1 MILVILKDKRTIV
14 RAFAKQ
20 YQNGR
25 KKEKSVLLTKI
36 SKSTGYHRK
45 YLGKILHNPPQKRR
59 IKRHRIS
66 PYLFVFKPLK
76 RLWAVGNYACGT
88 RLAPILPVYITA
100 LKRHDRWIIT
110 KEEKQFLYRISP
122 STIDR
127 MLRQERKKLG
137 GKSRSRTKPGTL
149 LKHQIP
155 IRTFADWTEKKPGFL
170 EIDTVHHCTEENKGD
185 YVHTLDTTDVCT
197 GWNEC
202 RAFMGMSESH
212 TVEGLETIRKR
223 LPFSLLGIDFD
234 TGSEF
239 VNWHLIRY
247 SKRNQITYTR
257 AREEKKN
264 DQNYIEQQNFSVV
277 RRFVGYQRLDTYK
290 QLRVLNHLYDLLS
303 DYQNFFQPVMRLK
316 EKVRNGT
323 RVTRRYD
330 TPKTAYQRVLAYP
343 GSDPEVKKT
352 LRKRFL
358 KLNPRK
364 LLLDITRLGR
374 KLTKKE

>member
-1 MILVILKDKRTIV
+1 MNT
-14 RAFAKQ
+14 
-20 YQNGR
+20 
-25 KKEKSVLLTKI
+25 
-36 SKSTGYHRK
+36 TGYSRK
-45 YLGKILHNPPQKRR
+45 HLMEILPKPPEKKR
-59 IKRHRIS
+59 IQRHRIS
-66 PYLFVFKPLK
+66 PYVFIAKPLK
-76 RLWAVGNYACGT
+76 KLWAVGNYACGE
-88 RLAPILPVYITA
+88 RLAPIIPVYLSA
-100 LKRHDRWIIT
+100 LKRHEHWNVS
-110 KEEKQFLYRISP
+110 KEEKALLCRISA

-127 MLRQERKKLG
+127 MLRQERRKLG
-137 GKSRSRTKPGTL
+137 GKSRSKTKPGSL
-149 LKHQIP
+149 LKNQIP

-170 EIDTVHHCTEENKGD
+170 EIDTVHHCTEDNKGD

-202 RAFMGMSESH
+202 RAFMGKSESH

-223 LPFSLLGIDFD
+223 LPFPLLGIDFD

-277 RRFVGYQRLDTYK
+277 RRFAGYQRLDTYK
-290 QLRVLNHLYDLLS
+290 QLRILNQLYDFLS

-323 RVTRRYD
+323 RLTRRYD
-330 TPKTAYQRVLAYP
+330 KAKTAYQRVLAYP
-343 GSDPEVKKT
+343 ETSEEVKKK

-364 LLLDITRLGR
+364 LLLEITRLGR
-374 KLTKKE
+374 KLAEK

>member
-1 MILVILKDKRTIV
+1 VV
-14 RAFAKQ
+14 RAFSNEYKRA
-20 YQNGR
+20 R
-25 KKEKSVLLTKI
+25 KRGKTILLNKLNKT
-36 SKSTGYHRK
+36 TGYSRK
-45 YLGKILHNPPQKRR
+45 HLMEILPNPPLKRR

-66 PYLFVFKPLK
+66 PYVSVFKSLK
-76 RLWAVGNYACGT
+76 KLWAVGNYACGE
-88 RLAPILPVYITA
+88 RLAPMIPTYLSA
-100 LKRHDRWIIT
+100 LKRHEHWVVS
-110 KEEKQFLYRISP
+110 KEEHVLLCRISA

-127 MLRQERKKLG
+127 MLKHEKRKVNL
-137 GKSRSRTKPGTL
+137 KSRSRTKPGSL
-149 LKHQIP
+149 LTHQIP

-170 EIDTVHHCTEENKGD
+170 EIDTVHHCTENNKGD
-185 YVHTLDTTDVCT
+185 YIHTLDTTDVFT

-202 RAFMGMSESH
+202 RAFMGKSESH
-212 TVEGLETIRKR
+212 TVEGLEIIRKR
-223 LPFSLLGIDFD
+223 LPFLLLGIDFD
-234 TGSEF
+234 TGGEF

-247 SKRNQITYTR
+247 SKRNRITYTR

-290 QLRVLNHLYDLLS
+290 QLRILNTLYDLLS

-323 RVTRRYD
+323 RLTRRYD
-330 TPKTAYQRVLAYP
+330 KPKTAYQRILEYP
-343 GSDPEVKKT
+343 GTSVDVKKK

-364 LLLDITRLGR
+364 LLLAITRLGR
-374 KLTKKE
+374 NLAKT